1 MHRSIHPVNT
11 PCQYTCQ
18 HNLSIPPLVNQHTP
32 CQSTDPVNI
41 PPYQHTYQH
50 AVSTPLSPYLVNQH
64 PLSTHPV
71 NTLYQLPCH
80 RTLSINPPCQPPP
93 CSSTDHHDR
102 HHPNGRGILPTDRG
116 HLNVRLPRQESQEPV
131 AGQSECHWGHWD
143 PCGLVQSIPT
153 NPNPNF
159 HPHPNPTLNPN
170 AINIY
175 THTIYTP
182 YTLHYITLY
191 CSHPGDRAIAITI
204 ANPIY

>member
-80 RTLSINPPCQPPP
+80 RTLSINTPYQHTLSIHCINSLVTVPCQSTPPVNPPP
-93 CSSTDHHDR
+93 VHQQTIMIATIRTGAEYYQQTAVTLMYASRAKKVKNRSLVNRNVIGDT
-102 HHPNGRGILPTDRG
+102 GI
-116 HLNVRLPRQESQEPV
+116 H
-131 AGQSECHWGHWD
+131 AG
-143 PCGLVQSIPT
+143 
-153 NPNPNF
+153 
-159 HPHPNPTLNPN
+159 
-170 AINIY
+170 
-175 THTIYTP
+175 
-182 YTLHYITLY
+182 
-191 CSHPGDRAIAITI
+191 
-204 ANPIY
+204 